1 MTTRTASFGIAALVV
16 GIALLVVTDGAVLTG
31 VGVALLVAGLGVV
44 AAAGLLG
51 LRTRDPVQ
59 AAAAAEGQAAANDAE
74 LRRASETGRW
84 PRVIGGG

>member
-1 MTTRTASFGIAALVV
+1 MTPRTASLGIAALVA
-16 GIALLVVTDGAVLTG
+16 GIVVLVATDGVALTG
-31 VGVALLVAGLGVV
+31 IGVALLVAGLGVV

-51 LRTRDPVQ
+51 LRTRDPLRS
-59 AAAAAEGQAAANDAE
+59 AAATEGKAAANDAE